1 MGIIRIYKIV
11 DPNDEDNHFY
21 LIVRAYV
28 DDIIEEFKTG
38 ILDREQLLNK
48 LSQND
53 IPYDIT
59 YPEDFEVI
67 EG

>member
-21 LIVRAYV
+21 LIVKAYV
-28 DDIIEEFKTG
+28 DDTIEEFKNGT
-38 ILDREQLLNK
+38 LDREQLLNT
-48 LSQND
+48 LSNND
-53 IPYDIT
+53 IPYDIV
-59 YPEDFEVI
+59 YPEDFEIV